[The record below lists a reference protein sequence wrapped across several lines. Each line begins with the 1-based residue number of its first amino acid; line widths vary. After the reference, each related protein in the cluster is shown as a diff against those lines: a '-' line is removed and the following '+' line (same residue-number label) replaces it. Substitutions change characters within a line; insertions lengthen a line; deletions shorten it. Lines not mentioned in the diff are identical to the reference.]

1 MSSQMLSATQ
11 MEQLLAMLQEHGSEA
26 VFFGLGEIAKQ
37 DRLKNTNTISK
48 KVSSKKAT
56 KASKKAAK
64 KSSQQ
69 ARAEE
74 LAVKIK
80 TTHDIEVDPSKF
92 TLKALT
98 TMLRTGEMQEQ
109 KKPKGLSPYM
119 RFLQHERA
127 ENKKTGTPIASKEL
141 TRIAGQKWRDMTP
154 DEKAAWKTA
163 PAEDNVAP
171 AEDNVAPA
179 EDNVAP
185 AEDNVAPAET
195 PEKATKKKAKATK
208 KKAKAPKMKAKA
220 PKMKK
225 KELKIHLSE
234 TYGWD
239 IKKLSKFTVGE
250 LRIANETGE
259 YPTKQE
265 KATPEEKATP
275 DEEAT
280 GISLFDMSDSDDDDD
295 DEDDE

>member
-1 MSSQMLSATQ
+1 MLSATQ

-37 DRLKNTNTISK
+37 ERLK
-48 KVSSKKAT
+48 KVPSKKAT

-171 AEDNVAPA
+171 AE
-179 EDNVAP
+179 
-185 AEDNVAPAET
+185 T
-195 PEKATKKKAKATK
+195 PEKATKKKAKASK
-208 KKAKAPKMKAKA
+208 KKAKAS
-220 PKMKK
+220 KMKK
-225 KELKIHLSE
+225 AELKKHLSE

-239 IKKLSKFTVGE
+239 IKELAKFTVGE

-259 YPTKQE
+259 YPTKPEAATKKKATQE
-265 KATPEEKATP
+265 EEATPEE
-275 DEEAT
+275 EAT
-280 GISLFDMSDSDDDDD
+280 SEEEMTGMSLFDMSESDNDDDDD
-295 DEDDE
+295 DGYQ